1 MAYVDEIFRQN
12 CEEILKHGVKDEG
25 EIRAKWQDGTP
36 AHTYH
41 IFGVM
46 NRYDLS
52 DGIEFPILTLRRT
65 AWKSALDEI
74 LWIYQKN
81 SNCVDDL
88 NSFIWDQWADENG
101 TIGKAYGYQVG
112 KKYEFADAPQPM
124 TQMDKVLYD
133 LENNPNSRRMMISM
147 WNVEDLKYMNL
158 QPCAWSILF
167 NVSGNKLNAMVHQ
180 RSQDMLTAGNW
191 NVVQYAFLLMLIAK
205 STGFKAGELVH
216 VIGDCHIYDRHIPLI
231 KEMFADRKTLPLH
244 SPIIGKDIIIPK
256 KNFYD
261 YRVEDI
267 KVNNYSY
274 LEFNHKIPV
283 AI

>member
-1 MAYVDEIFRQN
+1 MFWIWIKKSNKVQELRDM
-12 CEEILKHGVKDEG
+12 
-25 EIRAKWQDGTP
+25 GT
-36 AHTYH
+36 
-41 IFGVM
+41 
-46 NRYDLS
+46 
-52 DGIEFPILTLRRT
+52 
-65 AWKSALDEI
+65 
-74 LWIYQKN
+74 Q
-81 SNCVDDL
+81 
-88 NSFIWDQWADENG
+88 IWDNWEIKSGYWKG
-101 TIGKAYGYQVG
+101 TIGPAYGYQLGLKCRKVPL
-112 KKYEFADAPQPM
+112 DQIHW
-124 TQMDKVLYD
+124 DKLDPREISQYKIRLKLSKERFLLLDQVDYLIHS
-133 LENNPNSRRMMISM
+133 LINNPNSRRMMISM

-191 NVVQYAFLLMLIAK
+191 NVVQYAFLLMLVAK

-261 YRVEDI
+261 YKVEDI